1 MWNYATTDPSD
12 CYKPRYKS
20 VADKERKK
28 KSLLLWFVP
37 CAYIHIR
44 IIYIIAQ
51 KHVVKRRGV
60 WFCSRGRG
68 RKEKG
73 RGRGEGAGEREDHPR
88 CDIKES
94 REARNRRYIMVS
106 KERRILEE
114 GEKRIIPAFKSL
126 QVNSSGRSL
135 RPFLLPSS
143 PRLSSLFARVPRHE
157 QRKTDY
163 FRLHSLPLYS
173 RERDRRGRER
183 ERGGPLPG

>member
-1 MWNYATTDPSD
+1 
-12 CYKPRYKS
+12 
-20 VADKERKK
+20 
-28 KSLLLWFVP
+28 
-37 CAYIHIR
+37 
-44 IIYIIAQ
+44 
-51 KHVVKRRGV
+51 
-60 WFCSRGRG
+60 
-68 RKEKG
+68 
-73 RGRGEGAGEREDHPR
+73 
-88 CDIKES
+88 
-94 REARNRRYIMVS
+94 MVS

-173 RERDRRGRER
+173 RERDRRGGGERER
-183 ERGGPLPG
+183 EAGRCRVNQEMKTVRSPRRGRKQCLSIEQPPRG